1 MKTQLVQITV
11 NVPYPK
17 TFEYR
22 QEATSVGTAI
32 NRALKQVRKDL
43 VGKRI
48 KEYRIKSI
56 TL

>member
-1 MKTQLVQITV
+1 MKTQLISITV
-11 NVPYPK
+11 DVPYPK

-22 QEATSVGTAI
+22 QEASNVGTAI

-43 VGKRI
+43 VGRRI

>member
-1 MKTQLVQITV
+1 MKTQLVSITV
-11 NVPYPK
+11 DVPYPA

-22 QEATSVGTAI
+22 QEASNVGTAI
-32 NRALKQVRKDL
+32 SRALKQVRKNL

>member
-11 NVPYPK
+11 DVPYPK

-22 QEATSVGTAI
+22 QQASSVSTAVA
-32 NRALKQVRKDL
+32 RALRQVRKDL
-43 VGKRI
+43 GRKRI

-56 TL
+56 QL